1 MDELDQL
8 KQKFDESH
16 KLIMRILEIAEYAN
30 VKELK
35 KLNEILDDN
44 DLQSTIT
51 KFNAYSKKPVES
63 V

>member
-35 KLNEILDDN
+35 KFNEILDDN

>member
-8 KQKFDESH
+8 RQKFDESH

>member
-8 KQKFDESH
+8 RQKFDESH
-16 KLIMRILEIAEYAN
+16 KLIMRILEIAEYAK

-63 V
+63 L